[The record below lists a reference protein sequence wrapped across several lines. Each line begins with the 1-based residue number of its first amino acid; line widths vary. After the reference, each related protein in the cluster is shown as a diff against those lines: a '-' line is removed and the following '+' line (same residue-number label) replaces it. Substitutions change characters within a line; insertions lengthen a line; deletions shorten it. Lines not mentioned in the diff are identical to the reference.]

1 MEELIAINVIIADRS
16 YRLKTKPEDEG
27 TIRNTARLINQKIVE
42 YKTAFAGKDLQDYLS
57 MVLLWF
63 ATEQSKPAANVI
75 AESEAHKTLD
85 NIHQLLDKALTTE

>member
-1 MEELIAINVIIADRS
+1 MEELIAINVVIADRS
-16 YRLKTKPEDEG
+16 YRLKTSPQDEG
-27 TIRNTARLINQKIVE
+27 TIRNTARLINEKIVE

-75 AESEAHKTLD
+75 AESEARKTLD
-85 NIHQLLDKALTTE
+85 NIHSLLNNALSL